1 MMSGPTGTRRPGAVA
16 ACLLAAAALAGGCSR
31 GGEAAAGGAQG
42 GGARRAGA
50 PVPVAVAAAAPR
62 DLARGVVVTGPL
74 EPLRV
79 VAVNAQ
85 AAGVLESVLVEE
97 GDRVRAGQ
105 LLAQIDAREMSAQLA
120 RAEAVLANAETAFRR
135 AESLQA
141 GDLVAESEL
150 DALRSAYG
158 IARADVELWR
168 TRVAFSRITA
178 PASGVVTAKRVERG
192 SAVATNAALF
202 TIAEDAVMVVR
213 VQVSELDVVH
223 LREGDATGVRLD
235 AYPGSRLDGRVR
247 RIFPGADPVSRLVP
261 VEVELVSVPDG
272 VEARPGFLA
281 RVKFAVE
288 NRAGA
293 LAIPVTAVG
302 VGNGSSYVYV
312 VEADTIAR
320 RPVTTGLT
328 AEGWVEVTGGL
339 EPGARVVRSGHVNL
353 RPGARV
359 RVSDDQDTGGAP

>member
-1 MMSGPTGTRRPGAVA
+1 MMREWSGTRRSGAVA
-16 ACLLAAAALAGGCSR
+16 ACLVATVVLAGGCSR
-31 GGEAAAGGAQG
+31 DGGTQSGGS
-42 GGARRAGA
+42 ARRAGA
-50 PVPVAVAAAAPR
+50 PVPVAVAEATAR

-74 EPLRV
+74 EPLRL
-79 VAVNAQ
+79 VAVNSQ

-97 GDRVRAGQ
+97 GDRVQAGQ
-105 LLAQIDAREMSAQLA
+105 LLAQLDAREMSAQLA

-150 DALRSAYG
+150 DALR

-178 PASGVVTAKRVERG
+178 PASGVVTAKLVERG

-202 TIAEDAVMVVR
+202 IIAEDAVMVVR

-223 LREGDATGVRLD
+223 LREGGAAGVRLD
-235 AYPGSRLDGRVR
+235 AYPGVPLEGRIR

-261 VEVELVSVPDG
+261 VEVELTAVPDG
-272 VEARPGFLA
+272 VGARPGFLA
-281 RVKFAVE
+281 RVELAVE
-288 NRAGA
+288 VRTGA

-312 VEADTIAR
+312 VEADTVAR

-339 EPGARVVRSGHVNL
+339 EPGARVVSSGHVNL
-353 RPGARV
+353 RPGSRV
-359 RVSDDQDTGGAP
+359 RVSDGRNAGGGT